1 MHHRYDVLVVG
12 AGGAGLMAA
21 LYAAKGN
28 VSVACISKL
37 YPTRSHTGAA
47 QGGVG
52 AALGNVAED
61 HWEWHMYDT
70 IKGGDYLTDQDA
82 AEIFAKDVIEAVY
95 ELEHMGLPF
104 SRTEEGKIAQRKF
117 GGHTREFGK
126 AAVERSCYAKDRTGH
141 MILQTLYQQN
151 VKEGTTFFNEFHV
164 LDLIIENGRCSGVV
178 AYELATGEIHTFHA
192 KAVILA
198 AGGYGRIFKITSNAL
213 TLTGD
218 LMSIYYRKGL
228 PLEDME
234 FYQFHPTGLTKLGIL
249 VTEGIRGEG
258 GILRNKDGERFMER
272 YAPTLKDLAP
282 RDIVSRSIYTEIREG
297 RGVGPDKDAVN
308 IDLTHLPR
316 DVIENKLSEITDLS
330 RTYLGL
336 DPVKD
341 LVPIQPTAHYAMG
354 GIPTTIDGEC
364 IADDSGSLIEGL
376 YAAGEQACVS
386 LHGAN
391 RLGTNSLG
399 DLIVFGRRS
408 GINAAKYARHA
419 ELAEMP
425 ENPEVEARALIEN
438 MKNADGSENAARI
451 RKELQETM
459 MNNVGI
465 FRNGPDMEK
474 QVEILRELRARYQH
488 VGVQD
493 PSTRFNSELI
503 EALELGFMLDC
514 AEAMTHSA
522 LNRTESRGAHDREDF
537 HTRDDVN
544 WLKHSMAYKDFARP
558 GNVRI
563 GYKPVVFKDAVD
575 GEYESLTTY
584 TPAEAAEFKFPPK
597 PRTF

>member
-47 QGGVG
+47 QGGIG

-61 HWEWHMYDT
+61 HWEWHMFDT
-70 IKGGDYLTDQDA
+70 VKGGDYLTDQDA
-82 AEIFAKDVIEAVY
+82 AEVFAKDIIEAVY

-104 SRTEEGKIAQRKF
+104 SRTPEGKIAQRKF
-117 GGHTREFGK
+117 GGHTRDFGK

-164 LDLIIENGRCSGVV
+164 TDLIIEDGRCRGVV
-178 AYELATGEIHTFHA
+178 AYELSTGELHTFHA

-198 AGGYGRIFKITSNAL
+198 AGGYGRVFKITSNAL

-234 FYQFHPTGLTKLGIL
+234 FYQFHPTGLAKLGIL

-272 YAPTLKDLAP
+272 YAPTIKDLAP
-282 RDIVSRSIYTEIREG
+282 RDIVSRSMITEIREG
-297 RGVGPDKDAVN
+297 RGVGRDGDAIY
-308 IDLTHLPR
+308 IDLTHLPKE
-316 DVIENKLSEITDLS
+316 VIEGKLAEITDLA
-330 RTYLGL
+330 RTYLGQ

-341 LVPIQPTAHYAMG
+341 LVMVQPTAHYAMG
-354 GIPTTIDGEC
+354 GIPTDLNGLCLSDG
-364 IADDSGSLIEGL
+364 SGGSVEGL

-399 DLIVFGRRS
+399 DLVVFGRRA
-408 GINAAKYARHA
+408 GIAAAAYSRQV
-419 ELAEMP
+419 ELPTMP
-425 ENPEVEARALIEN
+425 ENPERESVDMFDRL
-438 MKNADGSENAARI
+438 KNSSGKDNAAAI
-451 RKELQETM
+451 RKELQESM

-465 FRNGPDMEK
+465 FRNGPDMDK
-474 QVEILRELRARYQH
+474 QVGIVQELRARYQN
-488 VGVQD
+488 VGVSD
-493 PSTRFNSELI
+493 PSRRYNSELI
-503 EALELGFMLDC
+503 EAMELGFMLDC
-514 AEAMTHSA
+514 AEAMTASA
-522 LNRTESRGAHDREDF
+522 VNRTESRGAHDRADF
-537 HTRDDVN
+537 HERDDVN
-544 WLKHSMAYKDFARP
+544 WLKHTMAYKNLDTP

-563 GYKPVVFKDAVD
+563 GYKPV
-575 GEYESLTTY
+575 SLKGFTR
-584 TPAEAAEFKFPPK
+584 AFEPK
-597 PRTF
+597 PRVY

>member
-1 MHHRYDVLVVG
+1 MQHRYDVLVVG

-21 LYAAKGN
+21 LYAAKGG
-28 VSVACISKL
+28 VSVACITKL

-47 QGGVG
+47 QGGIG

-61 HWEWHMYDT
+61 HWEWHMFDT
-70 IKGGDYLTDQDA
+70 VKGGDYLTDQDA
-82 AEIFAKDVIEAVY
+82 AEVFAKDIIDVVY

-104 SRTEEGKIAQRKF
+104 SRTPEGKIAQRKF
-117 GGHTREFGK
+117 GGHTRDFGK

-151 VKEGTTFFNEFHV
+151 VKAGTLFFNEFHV
-164 LDLIIENGRCSGVV
+164 TDLLIENGRCVGLV
-178 AYELATGEIHTFHA
+178 AYDLATGELHTFHA

-234 FYQFHPTGLTKLGIL
+234 FYQFHPTGLAKLGIL

-258 GILRNKDGERFMER
+258 GILRNSSGERFMER
-272 YAPTLKDLAP
+272 YAPTIKDLAP
-282 RDIVSRSIYTEIREG
+282 RDIVSRSIITEIREG
-297 RGVGPDKDAVN
+297 RGVGRDKDAVH

-316 DVIENKLSEITDLS
+316 EVIEGKLAEITDLA
-330 RTYLGL
+330 RTYLGQ

-341 LVPIQPTAHYAMG
+341 LVAIQPTAHYAMG
-354 GIPTTIDGEC
+354 GIPTNLDGLC
-364 IADDSGSLIEGL
+364 LSDGSGGTIEGL

-399 DLIVFGRRS
+399 DLVVFGRRA
-408 GINAAKYARHA
+408 GIAAAAYARQVEFGELPDNAQRESQDMFDRLKASQGSDNAAA
-419 ELAEMP
+419 
-425 ENPEVEARALIEN
+425 
-438 MKNADGSENAARI
+438 I

-465 FRNGPDMEK
+465 YRNGPDMAK
-474 QVEILRELRARYQH
+474 QVGIIQELKARYQN
-488 VGVQD
+488 VGVSD
-493 PSTRFNSELI
+493 PSKRYNNDLI
-503 EALELGFMLDC
+503 EAMELGFLLDC
-514 AEAMTHSA
+514 AEVMTSSA
-522 LNRTESRGAHDREDF
+522 LNRTESRGGHDREDF
-537 HTRDDVN
+537 HERDDTN
-544 WLKHSMAYKDFARP
+544 WLKHTMAYKDLQNP
-558 GNVRI
+558 GNVII
-563 GYKPVVFKDAVD
+563 GYKPVALKGFTRSF
-575 GEYESLTTY
+575 E
-584 TPAEAAEFKFPPK
+584 PK
-597 PRTF
+597 PRVY

>member
-1 MHHRYDVLVVG
+1 MQHKYDVLVVG

-21 LYAAKGN
+21 LYAAKGD
-28 VSVACISKL
+28 VSVAVLSKL

-52 AALGNVAED
+52 AALGNIAED
-61 HWEWHMYDT
+61 HWEWHMFDT

-82 AEIFAKDVIEAVY
+82 AEVFAKDVIEAVY

-104 SRTEEGKIAQRKF
+104 SRTPEGKIAQRKF
-117 GGHTREFGK
+117 GGHTREYGK

-164 LDLIIENGRCSGVV
+164 LDLIIENGRCAGVV
-178 AYELATGEIHTFHA
+178 AYEYASGEIHTFHA

-213 TLTGD
+213 TLSGD

-249 VTEGIRGEG
+249 ITEGVRGEG

-272 YAPTLKDLAP
+272 YAPSIKDLAP
-282 RDIVSRSIYTEIREG
+282 RDMVSRAIITEIREG
-297 RGVGPDKDAVN
+297 RGVGPDGDAVY

-316 DVIENKLSEITDLS
+316 EVIENKLSEITDLS

-336 DPVKD
+336 DPVTD

-354 GIPTTIDGEC
+354 GIPTTLDGEC
-364 IADDSGSLIEGL
+364 IASDAGELIEGL

-408 GINAAKYARHA
+408 GINAAKYARGA
-419 ELAEMP
+419 EYPPLPAEA
-425 ENPEVEARALIEN
+425 EAEAVGLVLSL
-438 MKNADGSENAARI
+438 KAASGTENAAQI

-474 QVEILRELRARYQH
+474 QVGIIQSLKARYAQVH
-488 VGVQD
+488 LSD
-493 PSTRFNSELI
+493 DSTRYNSELI
-503 EALELGFMLDC
+503 ETLELGFMLDC
-514 AEAMTHSA
+514 AEAMTASA

-537 HTRDDVN
+537 HARNDGE
-544 WLKHSMAYKDFARP
+544 WLKHTLAYQGENGA
-558 GNVRI
+558 VRI
-563 GYKPVVFKDAVD
+563 GYKAV
-575 GEYESLTTY
+575 SLKGATLSF
-584 TPAEAAEFKFPPK
+584 EPK
-597 PRTF
+597 PRVY

>member
-1 MHHRYDVLVVG
+1 MQHRYDVLVVG

-28 VSVACISKL
+28 VSVSCITKL

-47 QGGVG
+47 QGGIG

-82 AEIFAKDVIEAVY
+82 AEIFAKDIIEAVY

-104 SRTEEGKIAQRKF
+104 SRLPNGKIAQRKF

-164 LDLIIENGRCSGVV
+164 LDLIIGDGRCRGVV
-178 AYELATGEIHTFHA
+178 AYELATGELHTFHA

-198 AGGYGRIFKITSNAL
+198 AGGYGRVFKITSNAL
-213 TLTGD
+213 TLSGD

-258 GILRNKDGERFMER
+258 GILRNDAGERFMER

-316 DVIENKLSEITDLS
+316 EVIEGKLSEITDLS

-354 GIPTTIDGEC
+354 GIPTTLDGEC
-364 IADDSGSLIEGL
+364 LADVRGNTIEGL

-399 DLIVFGRRS
+399 DLVVFGRRA
-408 GINAAKYARHA
+408 GIAAAKYARGA
-419 ELAEMP
+419 ELADLPAQP
-425 ENPEVEARALIEN
+425 ERQARALLESI
-438 MKNADGSENAARI
+438 KNASGSENAAKI
-451 RKELQETM
+451 RRELQETM

-465 FRNGPDMEK
+465 FRNGPDMAK
-474 QVEILRELRARYQH
+474 QVEILRDLKARYHH
-488 VGVQD
+488 VSVQD
-493 PSTRFNSELI
+493 KSQRYNGELI
-503 EALELGFMLDC
+503 EALELGFLLDC

-522 LNRTESRGAHDREDF
+522 LNRTESRGAHDREDY
-537 HTRDDVN
+537 HQRDDVN
-544 WLKHSMAYKDFARP
+544 WLKHTFAYKDFDQL
-558 GNVRI
+558 GSVKI
-563 GYKPVVFKDAVD
+563 DYKPVVIKAGD
-575 GEYESLTTY
+575 GRFTEVSSY
-584 TPAEAAEFKFPPK
+584 TPDEAGLYKFPPK

>member
-47 QGGVG
+47 QGGIG
-52 AALGNVAED
+52 AALGNVQED
-61 HWEWHMYDT
+61 HWEWHMFDT
-70 IKGGDYLTDQDA
+70 VKGGDYLTDQDA
-82 AEIFAKDVIEAVY
+82 AEVFAKDIIEAVY

-104 SRTEEGKIAQRKF
+104 SRTPEGKIAQRKF
-117 GGHTREFGK
+117 GGHTRDFGK

-151 VKEGTTFFNEFHV
+151 VKNGTTFFNEFHV
-164 LDLIIENGRCSGVV
+164 TDLIIEGGRCCGVV
-178 AYELATGEIHTFHA
+178 AYHLATGEIHTFHA

-234 FYQFHPTGLTKLGIL
+234 FYQFHPTGLAKLGIL

-258 GILRNKDGERFMER
+258 GILRNSDGERFMER
-272 YAPTLKDLAP
+272 YAPTIKDLAP
-282 RDIVSRSIYTEIREG
+282 RDIVSRSIITEIREG
-297 RGVGPDKDAVN
+297 RGVGADKDAVH

-316 DVIENKLSEITDLS
+316 DVIEGKLAEITDLA
-330 RTYLGL
+330 RTYLGQ

-341 LVPIQPTAHYAMG
+341 LVAIQPTAHYAMG
-354 GIPTTIDGEC
+354 GIPTDINGLCLSDG
-364 IADDSGSLIEGL
+364 AGGSVEGL

-399 DLIVFGRRS
+399 DLIVFGRRA
-408 GINAAKYARHA
+408 GVAAAAYAA
-419 ELAEMP
+419 QVAYPDMP
-425 ENPEVEARALIEN
+425 ENPERESVAMFEGLRQ
-438 MKNADGSENAARI
+438 GSGKENAALI
-451 RKELQETM
+451 RRELQESM

-465 FRNGPDMEK
+465 FRNGPDMER
-474 QVEILRELRARYQH
+474 QVDILKDLKARYAQ
-488 VGVQD
+488 VSVSD
-493 PSTRFNSELI
+493 PGQRYNSELI
-503 EALELGFMLDC
+503 EAMELGFMLDC
-514 AEAMTHSA
+514 AEAMTASA
-522 LNRTESRGAHDREDF
+522 VNRTESRGAHDREDYAE
-537 HTRDDVN
+537 RDDVN
-544 WLKHSMAYKDFARP
+544 WLKHTMAYKNLNKP
-558 GNVRI
+558 GDVVI
-563 GYKPVVFKDAVD
+563 GYKDV
-575 GEYESLTTY
+575 SLRGY
-584 TPAEAAEFKFPPK
+584 THAFEPK
-597 PRTF
+597 PRVY